1 MGTLNGDSE
10 VSVLART
17 AGNCNSLH
25 GKLTV
30 T

>member
-17 AGNCNSLH
+17 AGNYNSVH
-25 GKLTV
+25 DKLTV